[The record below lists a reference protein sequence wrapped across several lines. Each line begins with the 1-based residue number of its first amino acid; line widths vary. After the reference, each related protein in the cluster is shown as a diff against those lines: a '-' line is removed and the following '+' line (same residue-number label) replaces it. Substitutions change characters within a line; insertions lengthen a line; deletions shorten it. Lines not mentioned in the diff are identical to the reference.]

1 VSKKSANKKQPALA
15 RQTPPKKEDPSFVEK
30 YAVAILSLV
39 VLVVYFT
46 SFSLGYTELDDSIFI
61 RDFHTYNENLG
72 NLLTSF
78 HRGVFSATNDE
89 YYRPLFLDSILLN
102 YQIGKESIM
111 SYHIINVIIHLLAV
125 LVLFKLFEQLGFGR
139 RISFFISLV
148 FAVHPV
154 LTQAVSWIPGRNDSM
169 LGLLAFSAI
178 LFNVRYADEHKTK
191 WLVLQILFL
200 LLAFFTKETSVF
212 IPPAI
217 FIVLVLM
224 RNKKLFERAMII
236 LYGSWIGVFIFWYW
250 VRSQATVVTTS
261 YEISTM
267 LKDFGARLPVFI
279 QYLGKIIFPF
289 NLSVFPMQQD
299 TNILLGMLA
308 LVVLAVLIFLSKEK
322 NWKIILAGAGF
333 YIITLT
339 PSLMV
344 PKIFNEQ
351 EFEHR
356 LYLPIVGILIL
367 LTQTAWFKNLKPQSL
382 LASVVVVAV
391 IFSFINIQHQK
402 SFGSPITFWRSAVS
416 SSPSSAYAAMMYGAR
431 EMDSDKVMG
440 EAWIRKSFR
449 MDSDQKY
456 INYYYGKILCDH
468 DSTVKAEPY
477 LRKELKLT
485 GFNDV
490 NFLMAHVVFN
500 KNEFDSAI
508 YYLKTYLAADPSNPQ
523 GNNNLLMLYLQTGKK
538 QEAREQAA
546 RMQQQGLSVSN
557 DLLKQLQ

>member
-1 VSKKSANKKQPALA
+1 MPKKSANKKQPVPA
-15 RQTPPKKEDPSFVEK
+15 RPIQTKDEDRPFIEK
-30 YAVAILSLV
+30 YAVTILSLV
-39 VLVVYFT
+39 VLVIYFT

-61 RDFHTYNENLG
+61 RDFHTYNENPG
-72 NLLTSF
+72 NLFTSF

-125 LVLFKLFEQLGFGR
+125 LVLFKLLELLGFGR
-139 RISFFISLV
+139 RISFFISLL

-169 LGLLAFSAI
+169 LGLFAFSAMFFSI
-178 LFNVRYADEHKTK
+178 KYSDNQKIK
-191 WLVLQILFL
+191 WLLLQIIFL
-200 LLAFFTKETSVF
+200 LLSFFTKETAVF

-217 FIVLVLM
+217 FLLLVLLK
-224 RNKKLFERAMII
+224 NKKVFERTMII
-236 LYGSWIGVFIFWYW
+236 LYGSWIGVFAFWYW
-250 VRSQATVVTTS
+250 MRSQATVVTSS
-261 YEISTM
+261 YQLSTM
-267 LKDFGARLPVFI
+267 LQDFYGRLPVFI

-299 TNILLGMLA
+299 TSILLGMLA
-308 LVVLAVLIFLSKEK
+308 LLTLAILLFLSKEK

-333 YIITLT
+333 YIITLM

-344 PKIFNEQ
+344 PKMFNEQ

-382 LASVVVVAV
+382 LVSVLVVAV

-402 SFGSPITFWRSAVS
+402 SFASPIVFWRSAVT

-431 EMDSDKVMG
+431 EMDSNKVSG
-440 EAWIRKSFR
+440 EQWIRKAFR

-456 INYYYGKILCDH
+456 INYYYGKMLCDH
-468 DSTVKAEPY
+468 DSTAKAEPY
-477 LRKELKLT
+477 LRKELRLT

-508 YYLKTYLAADPSNPQ
+508 YYLKTYLAADPSNLQ

-538 QEAREQAA
+538 REAREQAA

-557 DLLKQLQ
+557 DLLKQIQ